1 MRWTPTMRAPSP
13 ETDPLRWRSGAW
25 VAFFSWV
32 FERRLRQAFH
42 AVRLAQAGVPEVDP
56 ALPLVVYCNHPS
68 WWDAALAPVLTRRL
82 FAQRRSYGPIDAA
95 ALQRYPFMRRLGL
108 FGVQANTYAGTA
120 TFLRVAQRVLSE
132 PDTLLCMTPEGRFT
146 DARLRPLV
154 LRPGLAAV
162 IAKLPRVTALPL
174 ALEYPFWDESRP
186 EALAR
191 FGTPIVFDHRHAAL
205 DIQPR
210 LTLALTAAMDTLAAD
225 ACSRDAARFIT
236 LLDGRVGVGGVYDGW
251 RRLKAWR
258 RGRRFDASH
267 RQAAAQPHP

>member
-1 MRWTPTMRAPSP
+1 MRAPLP
-13 ETDPLRWRSGAW
+13 EADPLRLRSSAW
-25 VAFFSWV
+25 VAFFGWI

-68 WWDAALAPVLTRRL
+68 WWDGALAPVLTARL
-82 FAQRRSYGPIDAA
+82 FAQRRSYGPIDAE
-95 ALQRYPFMRRLGL
+95 ALQRYAFMRRLGL
-108 FGVQANTYAGTA
+108 FGVQADTYAGA
-120 TFLRVAQRVLSE
+120 ARFLRVGQQVLGQ
-132 PDTLLCMTPEGRFT
+132 PNTLLCMTPEGRFT

-154 LRPGLAAV
+154 LRPGLAAL
-162 IAKLPRVTALPL
+162 IARLPRVTALPL

-191 FGTPIVFDHRHAAL
+191 FGTPIVFGREHAVA

-210 LTLALTAAMDTLAAD
+210 LTLALTAAMDALAAD

-236 LLDGRVGVGGVYDGW
+236 LLEGRVGVGGVYDAW
-251 RRLKAWR
+251 RRLDAWR
-258 RGRRFDASH
+258 RGRPFDASH
-267 RQAAAQPHP
+267 HQASAQSHP